1 MDVIIESSGIDD
13 GGVYDGRAAAYD
25 RLVGS
30 RLYNRLAW
38 GTDPADYEAFARRAV
53 TSASGPLLDVA
64 AGTATATATA
74 YRVSNRAITITDRST
89 DMLRLAA
96 ERIARDGELR
106 PGVRFVQANAFDL
119 PFAGGGFDTVLCLG
133 FLHLLDDPVGFVGGL
148 RAQARPGGRV
158 FVSSLVAGNRVGDG
172 YLRLLHRLGEVATP
186 RTADEL
192 ADLFG
197 APVLRHSSMAYLE
210 LAC

>member
-1 MDVIIESSGIDD
+1 MDVSIESSGISD
-13 GGVYDGRAAAYD
+13 GGAYDGRAAAYD

-38 GTDPADYEAFARRAV
+38 GTDPAEYAAFARRAV

-64 AGTATATATA
+64 AGTATATAIL
-74 YRVSNRAITITDRST
+74 YRISNRAITITDRST

-96 ERIARDGELR
+96 ERIAGSAELR
-106 PGVRFVQANAFDL
+106 PGRRFVQADAFDL
-119 PFAGGGFDTVLCLG
+119 PFEGGGFDTVLCLG
-133 FLHLLDDPVGFVGGL
+133 FLHLVDDPVGFVDGL

-158 FVSSLVAGNRVGDG
+158 FISSLVAGHRVGDG

-186 RTADEL
+186 RTANEL
-192 ADLFG
+192 ADLFH
-197 APVLRHSSMAYLE
+197 APALRHGSMAYLE
-210 LAC
+210 LDC